1 MSAPCLKCG
10 TATDN
15 LITFA
20 GLLDAKV
27 FMCEPCFEPAF
38 AEFEENRRQF
48 QELIDAGMP
57 RASANLVMIARM
69 DEAEAE
75 RQRAA
80 RS

>member
-10 TATDN
+10 AETTHKIA
-15 LITFA
+15 FS
-20 GLLDAKV
+20 GLLDAEV
-27 FMCEPCFEPAF
+27 FMCVPCYDPAF
-38 AEFEENRRQF
+38 AEFEERRRQF

-57 RASANLVMIARM
+57 RASANLVIIARM

-75 RQRAA
+75 RQKAA